1 MTWTPEDAEIRRN
14 ALRLFKES
22 EAASAAAADSVMF
35 GTLPEDAQA
44 KINELE
50 DKYALDQHKLRDELR
65 MAIDAIR
72 RQYEPADMAAL
83 KAKADAAAQAY
94 EEAPGPA
101 IMTTW
106 DDEPVICAASGLPIW
121 EDEET
126 IRDDETD
133 EIFIRAALGLGPRP
147 VVEEDLEEAA

>member
-1 MTWTPEDAEIRRN
+1 MTWTPDDAEIRRN
-14 ALRLFKES
+14 ALRLFKEAEAAQS
-22 EAASAAAADSVMF
+22 AASAVTV

-50 DKYALDQHKLRDELR
+50 DKYALDAHKLRDDLR
-65 MAIDAIR
+65 TAIDAIR
-72 RQYEPADMAAL
+72 RQYEPADMAEL

-101 IMTTW
+101 ILTTW
-106 DDEPVICAASGLPIW
+106 DDEPVICGKTGLPIW

-126 IRDDETD
+126 VRDDETD
-133 EIFIRAALGLGPRP
+133 ETFIRAALGLAPRP
-147 VVEEDLEEAA
+147 VVDDELEEAA